1 MPNDP
6 SEERQ
11 RRVERELRDLLRQ
24 CMAGVDDPFSGE
36 GEGIVYQRWLEAIGR
51 PAMNGPVVEEI
62 VEWTFN
68 DLYNKLR
75 EEEAGR

>member
-11 RRVERELRDLLRQ
+11 RRVERELRTLLRQ
-24 CMAGVDDPFSGE
+24 CMAGVADPFSEE
-36 GEGIVYQRWLEAIGR
+36 GEGIVYQRWLEAVGR
-51 PAMNGPVVEEI
+51 PAMNGPVNKI
-62 VEWTFN
+62 VEWTFY